1 MDSTGK
7 SASKAGSAIL
17 STILLIL
24 VLRGVAVPSAAGAVG
39 VAPPITLTA
48 SSTVLP
54 TNVTGILTIDSSLF
68 EQSVP
73 STATVGGN
81 YTLRIQIQS
90 TSNLTLPVI
99 VRIVAPVS
107 EVFVHPLLLRTSVP
121 AMGSITAN
129 FTMVPFVIWHA
140 TPINVTAA
148 VWVWF
153 TGKMPTP
160 ELFDQSSAYIYNINA
175 SSFPYL
181 PLILVFGAV
190 VTVVL
195 IVVFHPN
202 LIRRRGPDDGLGP
215 RASSV

>member
-1 MDSTGK
+1 MDPTGR
-7 SASKAGSAIL
+7 SASKAGNAIL

-24 VLRGVAVPSAAGAVG
+24 VLGGVGIPSAAGAGG
-39 VAPPITLTA
+39 VAPPVTLA
-48 SSTVLP
+48 AASTVLP
-54 TNVTGILTIDSSLF
+54 TNVTGILTINPSLF
-68 EQSVP
+68 QQSVP

-90 TSNLTLPVI
+90 TANITLPVI

-107 EVFVHPLLLRTSVP
+107 QVFVHPLLLRTSVP

-140 TPINVTAA
+140 APINVTAA

-160 ELFDQSSAYIYNINA
+160 ELFDQSSAYIYNID
-175 SSFPYL
+175 SSPFPYL
-181 PLILVFGAV
+181 PVLLIFGAV

-195 IVVFHPN
+195 IVVFYPN
-202 LIRRRGPDDGLGP
+202 LVRRRAPDDGPGP
-215 RASSV
+215 TASTL